1 MVVTT
6 LMNRDAM
13 GAIIRT
19 LVHSTFNAKH
29 RNQCYIYKTPVR
41 SPSEKGV
48 LLKNHPQE
56 GWPGS
61 VPARSAVKDPGFA
74 Q

>member
-1 MVVTT
+1 MPSV
-6 LMNRDAM
+6 
-13 GAIIRT
+13 AING
-19 LVHSTFNAKH
+19 H
-29 RNQCYIYKTPVR
+29 IYKTPVL

-48 LLKNHPQE
+48 LLNNHPG

-61 VPARSAVKDPGFA
+61 VPARTAVKDPGFA